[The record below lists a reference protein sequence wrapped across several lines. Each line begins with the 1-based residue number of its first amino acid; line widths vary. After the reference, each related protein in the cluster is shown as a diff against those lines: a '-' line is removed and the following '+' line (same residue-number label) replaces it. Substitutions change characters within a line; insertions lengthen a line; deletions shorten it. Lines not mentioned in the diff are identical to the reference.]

1 MVEGA
6 CFRTS
11 NSTAVNQG
19 PRERIVI
26 RGAQHRKFRMLA
38 LVLAPAIFAAPGA
51 AQVSVPR
58 VHFPPAG
65 FAGGKVII
73 IGFVG
78 GFVSQDDAKHPE
90 VQFAAYL
97 RHRYPLIEAIVFGNH
112 HGRKALH
119 EVVRM
124 LDSDG
129 DGILT
134 PNEKRESTIII
145 YGHSWGAAET
155 ITFAHM
161 LGQMGIP
168 VALTIQIDTIAKPG
182 SKGAIIPVNVESAI
196 NFYQARG
203 PLHGLPEIAAADPK
217 QTTILG
223 NILMTYEDRPINCAN
238 YSWYAR
244 VFNRPHHEIENDF
257 RVWDRAASLID
268 SNLSETTL
276 GVQTPSPSRSPMF
289 GYLRRGFQGQI
300 VASDQGAVGSE
311 Q

>member
-1 MVEGA
+1 
-6 CFRTS
+6 
-11 NSTAVNQG
+11 
-19 PRERIVI
+19 
-26 RGAQHRKFRMLA
+26 MLA

-51 AQVSVPR
+51 GQVSVPT

-65 FAGGKVII
+65 SAGGKVII

-78 GFVSQDDAKHPE
+78 GFVSRDDAKHPE

-97 RHRYPLIEAIVFGNH
+97 RDRYPLIEAVVFGNH
-112 HGRKALH
+112 HGRKAFH

-129 DGILT
+129 DGVLT

-155 ITFAHM
+155 VTFAHA
-161 LGQMGIP
+161 LGQIRIP

-182 SKGAIIPVNVESAI
+182 SKGAIIPANVASAI
-196 NFYQARG
+196 NFYQTRG
-203 PLHGLPEIAAADPK
+203 PLHGLPEIVAADPK

-223 NILMTYEDRPINCAN
+223 NVLMTYEDRPINCAN
-238 YSWYAR
+238 YTWYAR
-244 VFNRPHHEIENDF
+244 VLNRPHHEIENDF

-276 GVQTPSPSRSPMF
+276 RVQTPSPSGSPMF

-300 VASDQGAVGSE
+300 VASDQGAVGSD

>member
-1 MVEGA
+1 
-6 CFRTS
+6 
-11 NSTAVNQG
+11 
-19 PRERIVI
+19 
-26 RGAQHRKFRMLA
+26 MLA
-38 LVLAPAIFAAPGA
+38 LVLAPTIFSAPGA

-58 VHFPPAG
+58 IQFPPVG
-65 FAGGKVII
+65 SAGGKVII

-78 GFVSQDDAKHPE
+78 GSVSQDDAKHPE

-97 RHRYPLIEAIVFGNH
+97 RHRYPLIDAVVFGNH

-119 EVVRM
+119 EVVGM

-129 DGILT
+129 DGVLT
-134 PNEKRESTIII
+134 PDEKRELTIVI

-155 ITFAHM
+155 VTFAQA

-168 VALTIQIDTIAKPG
+168 VALTIQIDTIAKPS
-182 SKGAIIPVNVESAI
+182 SKAGIIPANVASAI
-196 NFYQARG
+196 NFYQTRG
-203 PLHGLPEIAAADPK
+203 PLHGLPEIVAADPK

-223 NILMTYEDRPINCAN
+223 NILMTYKDRPIDCAN

-244 VFNRPHHEIENDF
+244 VFNRPHHKIENDF

-268 SNLSETTL
+268 SNLSQTTL
-276 GVQTPSPSRSPMF
+276 RVQTSSPSGSPMF
-289 GYLRRGFQGQI
+289 AYLRRGFQGRI
-300 VASDQGAVGSE
+300 VASDQRAIGSD

>member
-1 MVEGA
+1 V
-6 CFRTS
+6 T
-11 NSTAVNQG
+11 
-19 PRERIVI
+19 
-26 RGAQHRKFRMLA
+26 RGLQHWKFIMLA
-38 LVLAPAIFAAPGA
+38 LVLLPAIFAAPGA
-51 AQVSVPR
+51 AQVSISK
-58 VHFPPAG
+58 VHLLPAG
-65 FAGGKVII
+65 SVRAKVII

-78 GFVSQDDAKHPE
+78 GFVSQNDAKHPE

-97 RHRYPLIEAIVFGNH
+97 RHRYPLIEAVVFGNH
-112 HGRKALH
+112 HGKKALH
-119 EVVRM
+119 DVVRM

-129 DGILT
+129 DGVLT
-134 PNEKRESTIII
+134 PNEKRESTIVI

-155 ITFAHM
+155 ITFARA

-182 SKGAIIPVNVESAI
+182 SRGAIIPANVASAI

-203 PLHGLPEIAAADPK
+203 PLHGLQEIVAEDPK

-223 NILMTYEDRPINCAN
+223 NILMTYEDRPIDCSN
-238 YSWYAR
+238 YSWYVR

-276 GVQTPSPSRSPMF
+276 RVQTPSPSGSPMF
-289 GYLRRGFQGQI
+289 GYLRRGFQRQF
-300 VASDQGAVGSE
+300 VAIDQGAVGTE

>member
-1 MVEGA
+1 M
-6 CFRTS
+6 R
-11 NSTAVNQG
+11 G
-19 PRERIVI
+19 PQYWKV
-26 RGAQHRKFRMLA
+26 RMLA
-38 LVLAPAIFAAPGA
+38 WILALAIFAVPGA
-51 AQVSVPR
+51 AQVSVPT
-58 VHFPPAG
+58 VHFPAVG
-65 FAGGKVII
+65 SAGGKVII

-97 RHRYPLIEAIVFGNH
+97 RYRYPLIEAVVFGNH

-155 ITFAHM
+155 VTFAHT

-182 SKGAIIPVNVESAI
+182 SKGAIIPANVESAI

-203 PLHGLPEIAAADPK
+203 PLHGLPQIAAADPK

-223 NILMTYEDRPINCAN
+223 NILMTYEDRPIDCAN

-257 RVWDRAASLID
+257 RVWDRATSLID

-276 GVQTPSPSRSPMF
+276 IVQTPSPSDSPMF
-289 GYLRRGFQGQI
+289 AYLRRGFQGQI
-300 VASDQGAVGSE
+300 VASDL
-311 Q
+311 

>member
-1 MVEGA
+1 MGG
-6 CFRTS
+6 S
-11 NSTAVNQG
+11 
-19 PRERIVI
+19 
-26 RGAQHRKFRMLA
+26 QHWKFRMLA
-38 LVLAPAIFAAPGA
+38 LVWAPAIFVAPGA

-65 FAGGKVII
+65 SAAGKVII
-73 IGFVG
+73 VGFVG

-97 RHRYPLIEAIVFGNH
+97 RDHYPLIEGVVFGNH

-134 PNEKRESTIII
+134 PDEKRESTIII
-145 YGHSWGAAET
+145 YGHSWGASET
-155 ITFAHM
+155 VTFAHA

-182 SKGAIIPVNVESAI
+182 SKGNIIPANVASAI

-203 PLHGLPEIAAADPK
+203 PLHGLPEITAVDPK

-223 NILMTYEDRPINCAN
+223 NILMTYEDRPIDCAN
-238 YSWYAR
+238 YRWYVR

-257 RVWDRAASLID
+257 RVWDGAASLID

-276 GVQTPSPSRSPMF
+276 RVQTPLPSRSPMF
-289 GYLRRGFQGQI
+289 GYLRRGFQVQI
-300 VASDQGAVGSE
+300 VASDQQQLAANNDP
-311 Q
+311 